1 MSRGKR
7 RISIVFFLLLIV
19 LILHMTAWGGEIS
32 QGELPGI
39 EDLGLEKIQEFLDE
53 RGELGGLSFSGLMEE
68 LAQGNWQQAAERLF
82 QGLRYELF
90 TKNGDSIRF
99 LSQAAALGIL
109 GAVFSQAAAVFPSS
123 KVSETG
129 FFITY
134 LLTFTC
140 LTASFFTSVETA
152 EAVVNHSLEFMRVL
166 LPSFFLA
173 VALAGGSISGAALYS
188 SVIAGVSAAD
198 FLCGK
203 VLLPL
208 IKVYVLLILAGNLSR
223 EPLISRMTS
232 FLESGIKWTL
242 KTVTGLFL
250 GLQLIQSM
258 ILPFA
263 DSVKRAGIQKAVSLI
278 PGIGSGAEAV
288 LQVAVGSGVLL
299 KNTMGGAAVA
309 VLVILAAAPM
319 IKLFVF
325 FLLYRGAAALMEP
338 VCDKRLTACAEGMA
352 KAHGLLLSLAAAQIL
367 FFAVSIGIV
376 CSATNAVY
384 FGG

>member
-7 RISIVFFLLLIV
+7 RISAVFFLLLIV

-242 KTVTGLFL
+242 
-250 GLQLIQSM
+250 
-258 ILPFA
+258 
-263 DSVKRAGIQKAVSLI
+263 
-278 PGIGSGAEAV
+278 
-288 LQVAVGSGVLL
+288 
-299 KNTMGGAAVA
+299 
-309 VLVILAAAPM
+309 
-319 IKLFVF
+319 
-325 FLLYRGAAALMEP
+325 
-338 VCDKRLTACAEGMA
+338 
-352 KAHGLLLSLAAAQIL
+352 
-367 FFAVSIGIV
+367 
-376 CSATNAVY
+376 
-384 FGG
+384 